1 MVLLPKDDLAGAV
14 ADVSRLRPITVF
26 NAAYRVVVGAWTSR
40 PCVQGWL
47 PAACPDC
54 FHGGIM
60 GRNAWQALRH
70 LEAAWDNEAVLVSF
84 DFEKC
89 FDRVSPKLALGN
101 LERHGCPTDLLK
113 VVSWTWLQQRRW
125 IQL

>member
-1 MVLLPKDDLAGAV
+1 
-14 ADVSRLRPITVF
+14 
-26 NAAYRVVVGAWTSR
+26 
-40 PCVQGWL
+40 
-47 PAACPDC
+47 
-54 FHGGIM
+54 M

-101 LERHGCPTDLLK
+101 LERRGCPTDLLK

-125 IQL
+125 IQLGRFVHPDV